1 MQKASKFLLLYAVFY
16 FLFLYAPIFLLPI
29 FAFND
34 SAIISLPL
42 SGITFDWFH
51 LLWKTMFVGLRLGG
65 TFSMLSPA
73 IQILPEEG
81 VSNPDSSLSTAVLP
95 QPDGPRSEKNSPC
108 LICIETPSRALTEP
122 KSFVMLFISIIG

>member
-42 SGITFDWFH
+42 SGITFDWFF
-51 LLWKTMFVGLRLGG
+51 LLWETEALHDALYNSVLIA
-65 TFSMLSPA
+65 SIAA
-73 IQILPEEG
+73 I
-81 VSNPDSSLSTAVLP
+81 LSTIWVY
-95 QPDGPRSEKNSPC
+95 SPPEQRQD
-108 LICIETPSRALTEP
+108 IVFRA
-122 KSFVMLFISIIG
+122 KKA